1 MTSDFCVIFVLE
13 LVFKFKD
20 GTWNDNI
27 KDDVSI
33 NLTCFYL
40 YVNTQII
47 SMLISV
53 LFAFEKYVLFLVR

>member
-13 LVFKFKD
+13 LVFKLKD

-40 YVNTQII
+40 YDNTQIV

-53 LFAFEKYVLFLVR
+53 LFAFEKYVLFLV